1 MSLTADPPAC
11 QPPEIPR
18 PTNWSMEKPTSSS
31 SRSSR
36 QTTMSTVSPQ
46 CSDSSTH
53 LDVTVTRTA
62 GALKEDKLVI
72 HFSNAPPA
80 ATDAKAAF
88 SAVTPAGTV
97 TILMSAAA

>member
-11 QPPEIPR
+11 QPLEVPR

-31 SRSSR
+31 SRSS
-36 QTTMSTVSPQ
+36 
-46 CSDSSTH
+46 
-53 LDVTVTRTA
+53 TA

-80 ATDAKAAF
+80 ATAAKAAF